1 MQEVDQTPAHVNTTD
16 DSQESEQQD
25 APVNATE
32 SSSDSLDTSTNETS
46 AVPDA
51 SESEKP
57 KAEEAEAE
65 AKGEAEEPAT
75 VTLSPA
81 SDSNKGKTSADESS
95 SFESTSRQ
103 LPELSS
109 ASSNQSLQEKK
120 ESSNAGQAAAMS
132 DADKSESH
140 VSASTQA
147 DDRQAADLTSDA
159 ALAKTASGAELYDH
173 TPPSSTSSRNQS
185 TSDDL
190 TSDHAVAAT
199 NGTQSTTDVIANSTQ
214 NIASDPKATDPRET
228 LPVLESMLPSVESLN
243 GSIRA
248 AIQESEGASNA
259 TAASSGEDSYLNGT
273 HWTSLANATVTK
285 VGQELVKAANAST
298 SLLHEVHNI
307 PFLFS
312 PLLISQ
318 HCQLF

>member
-1 MQEVDQTPAHVNTTD
+1 MQEVDQGPAHVKTTE
-16 DSQESEQQD
+16 DSQEPKQH
-25 APVNATE
+25 APVN
-32 SSSDSLDTSTNETS
+32 DSLDTPTDETS
-46 AVPDA
+46 VVPDA

-57 KAEEAEAE
+57 KAEEAEA
-65 AKGEAEEPAT
+65 KGKAETESETESET

-81 SDSNKGKTSADESS
+81 SDSNMGKTTADESS
-95 SFESTSRQ
+95 SSGSTSRQ

-147 DDRQAADLTSDA
+147 DDRQEADLTSDA

-173 TPPSSTSSRNQS
+173 SSTSSSNQS

-190 TSDHAVAAT
+190 TSDQAVAAT
-199 NGTQSTTDVIANSTQ
+199 DGTQSTTDVIANSTQ
-214 NIASDPKATDPRET
+214 NIVSDPKATDPRET